1 VTRLFDRLMA
11 KGSRITLYDM
21 LEAARRIGTPTL
33 VEMLESGGFTAD
45 PVMREVARTA
55 RPAGT
60 GIRREVLKE
69 AKIIVAD
76 NVFRYVDDLNVSGEE
91 LGAMLSTIAVVPP
104 YERVVVEAQNLSGWY
119 SGFAWLV
126 LREDHPDGG
135 WLMTAGLILEIGQ
148 GQPIGPIA
156 NIEWRLDADGKYIP
170 DVDGSRLPATQAAF
184 PQIPAYPGLLENV
197 CEPAFYWAGKAIIT
211 LAMTFGLMHCKN
223 VNESGHTPQ
232 AKQSTANQ
240 RRHGFPLTRYSTLD
254 IRPVTRALD
263 RDGKART
270 DGLGA
275 ALHRC
280 RGHFKTFRPEAPMF
294 GRLSGQYWWN
304 AHTRGK
310 PELGRVES
318 VYRVHP
324 PEPAQIGRRYMVAEV
339 ADRAEPAERTT
350 GSSHGTKGRD
360 PDLAGRGAKAH
371 QDIQDLLAEH
381 VGAAGL
387 IALGPRPQD
396 PQFDLAW
403 FTGEELTV
411 VEVKSITD
419 DNEVHQ
425 VRLAIGQ
432 VSEYAGVL
440 QAVVTAVRPVI
451 ALERPLTKDSLL
463 AACTRAGIIVTWPGR
478 FDDLL
483 KQAQ

>member
-1 VTRLFDRLMA
+1 MTRVFDRVLA

-21 LEAARRIGTPTL
+21 LEAARRIGTPSL
-33 VEMLESGGFTAD
+33 VEMLEDSGLTTD
-45 PVMREVARTA
+45 PVKREWARTA

-60 GIRREVLKE
+60 GVRRDVWQS
-69 AKIIVAD
+69 AKVIVAD
-76 NVFRYVDDLNVSGEE
+76 NVFRYVDELKVSVEE

-104 YERVVVEAQNLSGWY
+104 YERVVVEAQNLTDWY

-126 LREDHPDGG
+126 VREDLPEGG
-135 WLMTAGLILEIGQ
+135 WLMTASLLLEIGQ
-148 GQPIGPIA
+148 GQPVGPIA
-156 NIEWRLDADGKYIP
+156 MMEWRLDADGKYIQEG
-170 DVDGSRLPATQAAF
+170 DGSALPSTQAAF
-184 PQIPAYPGLLENV
+184 PQIPEVPGLLEGV
-197 CEPAFYWAGKAIIT
+197 CEPTFYWAGKAMIT

-223 VNESGHTPQ
+223 VNENPHTPQ
-232 AKQSTANQ
+232 PKQSTANQ
-240 RRHGFPLTRYSTLD
+240 RRHGFPLTRYTTLD

-263 RDGKART
+263 RDGKAHT

-280 RGHFKTFRPEAPMF
+280 RGHFKTFRPEAPLF

-304 AHTRGK
+304 AHNRGRT
-310 PELGRVES
+310 EYGRVES

-324 PEPAQIGRRYMVAEV
+324 PEPEQIGRLYVAAE
-339 ADRAEPAERTT
+339 AAEPQDVGERAAVPTP
-350 GSSHGTKGRD
+350 SKGRD

-371 QDIQDLLAEH
+371 QGIQDLLAEQ
-381 VGAAGL
+381 VAAAGRVP
-387 IALGPRPQD
+387 LGPRPTD

-403 FTGEELTV
+403 FTGQELTV

-440 QAVVTAVRPVI
+440 QAVVATVRPVI
-451 ALERPLTKDSLL
+451 ALERPLTKNSLL
-463 AACTRAGIIVTWPGR
+463 AACARAGITVTWPGR
-478 FDDLL
+478 FDDLFSAPVL
-483 KQAQ
+483 